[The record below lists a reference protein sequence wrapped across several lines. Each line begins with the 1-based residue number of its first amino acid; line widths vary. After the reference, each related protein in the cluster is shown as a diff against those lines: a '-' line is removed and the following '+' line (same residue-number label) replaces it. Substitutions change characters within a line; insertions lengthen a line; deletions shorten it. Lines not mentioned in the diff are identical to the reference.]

1 MKSWGATL
9 LETQMNSLITDGNEV
24 PLGLVFFF
32 FFNLLI
38 VVYGQGGEKNE
49 SSHPCI
55 ACIAR

>member
-24 PLGLVFFF
+24 PLGLVVFFF
-32 FFNLLI
+32 YLLI

>member
-9 LETQMNSLITDGNEV
+9 LETQMNSLITDGNQV
-24 PLGLVFFF
+24 PLGLVFF